1 MKNLKFIMLTWLI
14 LFSISFL
21 TYAQQDY
28 QIVHNFN
35 AEYQQIQQYIKTAD
49 SLTQLTQLEDSI
61 STLKKIFLDHKELL
75 DKSLYPYDFNG
86 AIANLDNALA
96 LRKKDFTKISTL
108 QTQVIG
114 LTVQIDTLNKRN
126 SDLLDRIQLL
136 EIQSE
141 KDEKTIKKLK
151 KNISNLIVSLH
162 KRDGLIMSMLDSLMP
177 PEIREK
183 TGLSKVWI
191 GMMLM
196 ASVTSL
202 PELVTGISSVTIAGV
217 PDIAIGDV
225 IGSCVFNIFII
236 AILDA
241 FYRIIP
247 LSAKAQ
253 EGNILSAGFGIV
265 LISMVSISI
274 FAGKYI
280 SPLGWIGPYSLFF
293 IIIYV
298 IAIRLV
304 YSYEKRHIAALI
316 KEKAIELKYEKMTMK
331 TAVVRYIQNA
341 LFVIV
346 AAISLP
352 MIGKGIAETTGLG
365 QTFVGNVFIAF
376 STSLPEIVVSFSAVR
391 IDAVDLAVGN
401 LFGSNIFNILILALD
416 DIFFFKGP
424 LLSYAHP
431 NHLISSLSA
440 IAMTAIAIIGLM
452 YRSQKKR
459 LWLAWDSIG
468 IILFYIT
475 NILFLFSLR

>member
-183 TGLSKVWI
+183 TGLSKSEKQKVYSEAKKQNVISNIKRAIEDNIKFLEVTTLNPTDINNIKKQERQFEMIWN
-191 GMMLM
+191 GM
-196 ASVTSL
+196 ASKFT
-202 PELVTGISSVTIAGV
+202 ELYSEKRKRVEDITEINAKFAQWKNALQQEAWNSIKQEFADHNVILNEFHSGDQFTNVMTMYINDEIKNAGIKQAQSKTDFELFADTLWFGIVKPKWV
-217 PDIAIGDV
+217 PYLTDNQMLTVPQKNLIEARLTQWSYIV
-225 IGSCVFNIFII
+225 KPNNTNWWYIII
-236 AILDA
+236 AILVVGS
-241 FYRIIP
+241 
-247 LSAKAQ
+247 LV
-253 EGNILSAGFGIV
+253 IV
-265 LISMVSISI
+265 LR
-274 FAGKYI
+274 K
-280 SPLGWIGPYSLFF
+280 
-293 IIIYV
+293 
-298 IAIRLV
+298 
-304 YSYEKRHIAALI
+304 
-316 KEKAIELKYEKMTMK
+316 
-331 TAVVRYIQNA
+331 
-341 LFVIV
+341 V
-346 AAISLP
+346 AAN
-352 MIGKGIAETTGLG
+352 KK
-365 QTFVGNVFIAF
+365 QTKIKSEAQDVKKNVKK
-376 STSLPEIVVSFSAVR
+376 SEKEIQQ
-391 IDAVDLAVGN
+391 I
-401 LFGSNIFNILILALD
+401 
-416 DIFFFKGP
+416 
-424 LLSYAHP
+424 
-431 NHLISSLSA
+431 
-440 IAMTAIAIIGLM
+440 
-452 YRSQKKR
+452 
-459 LWLAWDSIG
+459 
-468 IILFYIT
+468 
-475 NILFLFSLR
+475 